1 MGKKIPEEMEA
12 QKEKFLKGCVEFG
25 KLTKDMASQIW
36 KLIEPFAAYGFNKA
50 HAASYGIVAYQTA
63 YMKAHYPAEFM
74 AALMSAESDDIE
86 KVAEAVKECKT
97 MNIQVLPPDVNES
110 FADFTVVDDST
121 IRFGLSAIK
130 NVGNHIIEVVVEE
143 RKKNNKFKNITDFL
157 DRVVDRDLNK
167 KSIESFTKTGA
178 LDSLGERHTLFANT
192 EKLLDYARTS
202 HDASLRNQSSLFGES
217 QNSNNG
223 SLTLDPAEID
233 EDLSLAWEKELLGLY
248 ITGHPLARHEEALQ
262 KSPNQINSLRE
273 TGASITIFGY
283 ISTVKEITTKKGDLM
298 AFISLQDL
306 TGTMETIV
314 FPKTYTKLK
323 ELLTQDQVVIVTG
336 KTESRQGNMQIIC
349 NNITPLTEQSTAKYK
364 DVTPIR
370 NEAVE
375 QKKEPYVAIHVSNQL
390 NQTQLD
396 QIKKILYRETGD
408 TPVIL
413 HLNGTKKL
421 MLPMKVDTSNSLLE
435 DLKTLVGESNA
446 MIQ

>member
-1 MGKKIPEEMEA
+1 
-12 QKEKFLKGCVEFG
+12 
-25 KLTKDMASQIW
+25 
-36 KLIEPFAAYGFNKA
+36 
-50 HAASYGIVAYQTA
+50 
-63 YMKAHYPAEFM
+63 
-74 AALMSAESDDIE
+74 
-86 KVAEAVKECKT
+86 
-97 MNIQVLPPDVNES
+97 
-110 FADFTVVDDST
+110 
-121 IRFGLSAIK
+121 
-130 NVGNHIIEVVVEE
+130 
-143 RKKNNKFKNITDFL
+143 
-157 DRVVDRDLNK
+157 
-167 KSIESFTKTGA
+167 
-178 LDSLGERHTLFANT
+178 
-192 EKLLDYARTS
+192 
-202 HDASLRNQSSLFGES
+202 
-217 QNSNNG
+217 
-223 SLTLDPAEID
+223 
-233 EDLSLAWEKELLGLY
+233 
-248 ITGHPLARHEEALQ
+248 
-262 KSPNQINSLRE
+262 
-273 TGASITIFGY
+273 
-283 ISTVKEITTKKGDLM
+283 M

-349 NNITPLTEQSTAKYK
+349 NHITPLTEQSTAKYK